1 MGWEQFSCS
10 LVNWDGRLIMKKVD
24 TKSRQKSA
32 SAIPPKKRGK
42 SSSPRHADG
51 SPVRVGI
58 VGCGNVMDGA
68 YMPVLEKLERQ
79 GWVQVVGAS
88 HTSRDRCQGILEKW
102 SIPKYFE
109 DYKKLCH
116 DSDVDLVLVLTSM
129 KEHGKI
135 AREALRAGKHVLV
148 EKPLAVSLEEAAEL
162 VSLARTSPGYLVSAP
177 FVTLT
182 PTLQIIRDR
191 VQAGDVGKVCLA
203 RARYGWSGPDWSS
216 WFYRA
221 GGGPIFDLAVYSI
234 TSLTGILGPAK
245 RVTAMTGTAQSTRL
259 VNGRR
264 IDVEVE
270 DNAQILLDFGDA
282 AFAVVTSGFTM
293 QKYRSPGLELYGTE
307 GTIQMLGDDWAPEG
321 YELWQNSIG
330 AWQTYYETDPHWQWT
345 AGLPHL
351 VECIRKGEKPKIT
364 PEHAYHVLEIMLA
377 AQASGRTGRVEVIK
391 STFALGEKKSLSS
404 QGEAAHRIHDPR
416 RE

>member
-1 MGWEQFSCS
+1 
-10 LVNWDGRLIMKKVD
+10 
-24 TKSRQKSA
+24 
-32 SAIPPKKRGK
+32 
-42 SSSPRHADG
+42 
-51 SPVRVGI
+51 
-58 VGCGNVMDGA
+58 MDGA
-68 YMPVLEKLERQ
+68 YMPLLEKLQRQ
-79 GWVQVVGAS
+79 GWVRVTCAS
-88 HTSRDRCQGILEKW
+88 HTSRDRCQAILEKW
-102 SIPKYFE
+102 SIPKYFP

-116 DSDVDLVLVLTSM
+116 ASDVDLVLILTSM
-129 KEHGKI
+129 KQHGEI

-148 EKPLAVSLEEAAEL
+148 EKPLAVSLEEATEL
-162 VSLARTSPGYLVSAP
+162 VALARSSPGYLVSAP
-177 FVTLT
+177 FVTLS

-191 VQAGDVGKVCLA
+191 VQSGDVGKVCLA

-245 RVTAMTGTAQSTRL
+245 RVTAMTGTAQSHRL

-264 IDVEVE
+264 IEVEVE
-270 DNAQILLDFGDA
+270 DNAQILLDFGEA

-293 QKYRSPGLELYGTE
+293 QKYRSPALELYGTD

-321 YELWQNSIG
+321 YELWQNSVG

-351 VECIRKGEKPKIT
+351 IECIRKSEKPQIT

-377 AQASGRTGRVEVIK
+377 AQSSGRTGAAEVIR
-391 STFALGEKKSLSS
+391 STFALGETKSLQSR
-404 QGEAAHRIHDPR
+404 GEAVHRIHDPR

>member
-1 MGWEQFSCS
+1 
-10 LVNWDGRLIMKKVD
+10 MKKVNA
-24 TKSRQKSA
+24 KSSRKPSSTIRPQTSDPRA
-32 SAIPPKKRGK
+32 
-42 SSSPRHADG
+42 SSSPRHANG

-68 YMPVLEKLERQ
+68 YMPLLEKLQRQ
-79 GWVQVVGAS
+79 GWVQVAGAS
-88 HTSRDRCQGILEKW
+88 HTSRDRCQAILEKW
-102 SIPKYFE
+102 SIPKYFS

-116 DSDVDLVLVLTSM
+116 APDVDLVLVLTSM
-129 KEHGKI
+129 KQHGEI

-162 VSLARTSPGYLVSAP
+162 VALARKSSGYLVSAP
-177 FVTLT
+177 FVTLS
-182 PTLQIIRDR
+182 PTLQIMRDR
-191 VQAGDVGKVCLA
+191 VQAGDVGKVCLG

-216 WFYRA
+216 WFYRP

-245 RVTAMTGTAQSTRL
+245 RVTAMTGTAQLHRL

-264 IDVEVE
+264 IEVEVE
-270 DNAQILLDFGDA
+270 DNAQILLDFGET

-293 QKYRSPGLELYGTE
+293 QKYRSPALELYGTE

-321 YELWQNSIG
+321 YELWQNSVD

-351 VECIRKGEKPKIT
+351 VECIRKSEKPQVT

-377 AQASGRTGRVEVIK
+377 AQSSGRTGVAEVIK
-391 STFALGEKKSLSS
+391 STFALADQKSLRAP
-404 QGEAAHRIHDPR
+404 GEAAHRIHDPR